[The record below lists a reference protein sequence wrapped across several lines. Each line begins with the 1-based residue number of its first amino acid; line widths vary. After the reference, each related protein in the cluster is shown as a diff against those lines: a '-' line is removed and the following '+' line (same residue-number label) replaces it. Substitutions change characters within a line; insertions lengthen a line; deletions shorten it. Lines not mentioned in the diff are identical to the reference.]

1 MNENKKS
8 NQPVAFIIEER
19 LGLTPGDEEYAD
31 AVVQYM
37 KDPNYGL
44 NKNTKATK
52 PVKIKKT
59 TVATKQPD
67 KIQDALND
75 AKARRAKYTGGLK
88 NWFK

>member
-19 LGLTPGDEEYAD
+19 LGLTPGDEGYAD

-44 NKNTKATK
+44 NKKTK
-52 PVKIKKT
+52 PAKVKKT
-59 TVATKQPD
+59 TIAVSKADPLDTAIK
-67 KIQDALND
+67 DAQ
-75 AKARRAKYTGGLK
+75 ARRAKYTSGLK